1 MVRTSFCASYDQW
14 AIIVFDESLCHCMCH
29 YIHFIAWRTHI
40 HNVSS
45 SIAWWTHII
54 IIIHESGIAWCNPI
68 SQAWPHTFDAIQH
81 IFLDYCSP
89 FQILHVGGPCLATTL
104 TCAFTESTCYCVIQ
118 RHYFGPCSQCCF
130 AAIACMVHL
139 AVFGVDDDSH
149 FFFNNLAS
157 AASTMLQLELVL
169 SSLNSLLSVGGVGGG
184 DGVSVV

>member
-1 MVRTSFCASYDQW
+1 MRPLICMQ
-14 AIIVFDESLCHCMCH
+14 IVFDESLCHCMCH
-29 YIHFIAWRTHI
+29 FISLPDEHTF
-40 HNVSS
+40 
-45 SIAWWTHII
+45 TM
-54 IIIHESGIAWCNPI
+54 
-68 SQAWPHTFDAIQH
+68 SQAALHDGHILFMSQALPDAIPYTFGAIRH
-81 IFLDYCSP
+81 IFIDYCSP
-89 FQILHVGGPCLATTL
+89 FQILHVRGPCLATTL